1 VLPTIAVAGFL
12 AAVSPAEGAITVS
25 ASGASLSN
33 FGPGQ
38 TATGSGALT
47 VTDDNPGWTLQA
59 EDQGT
64 GAGKMV
70 AAASGCSGSDP
81 ILADPLGL
89 AVTSQLAG
97 VTPAPAVTLGS
108 SNQTVASASN
118 QALLTP
124 TILTT
129 HYTQVIPLT
138 EPMRVACSY
147 TIAVTYTLQ

>member
-1 VLPTIAVAGFL
+1 VLPTMAAAGFL
-12 AAVSPAEGAITVS
+12 AAVSSAEGAITLN

-33 FGPGQ
+33 FQPGQ

-47 VTDDNPGWTLQA
+47 VTDDNPAWTLQA

-70 AAASGCSGSDP
+70 AAPSGCSGSDP
-81 ILADPLGL
+81 MLANPLQL
-89 AVTSQLAG
+89 SVTSQLAG
-97 VTPAPAVTLGS
+97 VTSSPAIALSS

-124 TILTT
+124 TALTT
-129 HYTQVIPLT
+129 HYTQAIPLT
-138 EPMRVACSY
+138 EPMRVGCPYSI
-147 TIAVTYTLQ
+147 TVTYTLQ

>member
-1 VLPTIAVAGFL
+1 MAVVGFL
-12 AAVSPAEGAITVS
+12 AAVSSAEGAITVS

-33 FGPGQ
+33 FEPGQ

-47 VTDDNPGWTLQA
+47 VTDNNPGWTLQA
-59 EDQGT
+59 QDQGT

-81 ILADPLGL
+81 LLADPLQL
-89 AVTSQLAG
+89 SVTSQLAG
-97 VTPAPAVTLGS
+97 VASPPPVTLS
-108 SNQTVASASN
+108 PSNQTVASASS
-118 QALLTP
+118 QPLLTP
-124 TILTT
+124 TMLTT

-147 TIAVTYTLQ
+147 TITVTYTLQ